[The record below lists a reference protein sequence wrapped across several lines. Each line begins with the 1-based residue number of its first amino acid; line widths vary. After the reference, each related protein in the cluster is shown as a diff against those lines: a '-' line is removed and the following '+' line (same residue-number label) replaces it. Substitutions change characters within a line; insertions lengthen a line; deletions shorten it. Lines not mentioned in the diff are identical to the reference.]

1 MALKDIL
8 VQLDPST
15 ASERRLEVA
24 CQLARRHNAH
34 LRGLCVVD
42 LADIGA
48 QLYVDDFGAARVVE
62 QLRTQARTAAA
73 GVEEHFRE
81 RMRTESFAHDWTFD
95 ERAALDVVTDYARL
109 VDLSILGQS
118 DPANPGVTSGTAII
132 EHVLFSSGRPV
143 LMVPYAGTFGP
154 IGTKVL
160 IGWAPSREAARAVN
174 DALPLIAAD
183 AAVTVLAV
191 IPREDATD
199 RQGLP
204 TAPITVHLAR
214 HGLKVQGRTVVA
226 GDFSAG
232 DVLLNTAA
240 DESADLLVVG
250 AYGHSRVREL
260 VMGGVTRT
268 LLEQATLPVLMAH

>member
-8 VQLDPST
+8 VQLDPSA

-24 CQLARRHNAH
+24 CQLARQHNAH
-34 LRGLCVVD
+34 LHGLCVVD
-42 LADIGA
+42 LAGIGA

-62 QLRTQARTAAA
+62 QLRVQAKAAAA
-73 GVEEHFRE
+73 GVEERFQE
-81 RMRTESFAHDWTFD
+81 RMRTEGFTHEWTLD
-95 ERAALDVVTDYARL
+95 AGPAQDVVTDYARL

-118 DPANPGVTSGTAII
+118 DPANPGVTAGTAIV

-154 IGTKVL
+154 IGNKVL
-160 IGWAPSREAARAVN
+160 IGWAPRREAARAVN
-174 DALPLIAAD
+174 DALPLIATNAT
-183 AAVTVLAV
+183 VTVLTI
-191 IPREDATD
+191 IPRDDAVSHP
-199 RQGLP
+199 GLS
-204 TAPITVHLAR
+204 TAPIVEHMIR
-214 HGLKVQGRTVVA
+214 HGLKVQGREVVA
-226 GDFSAG
+226 GDVSAG

-268 LLEQATLPVLMAH
+268 LLEQATLPILMSH